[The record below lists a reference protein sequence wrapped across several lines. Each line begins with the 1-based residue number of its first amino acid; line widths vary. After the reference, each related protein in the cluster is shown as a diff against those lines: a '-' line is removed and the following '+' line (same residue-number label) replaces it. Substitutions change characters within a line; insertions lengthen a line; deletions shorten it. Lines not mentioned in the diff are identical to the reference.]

1 MRRSKRWAELEQLIR
16 DEQGR
21 GRCFAARD
29 RNEVQ
34 LLRRHVA
41 QSVVVEPFPR
51 LFATNDYWNAL
62 RPDARHLHIVR
73 ALAARDQDIVF
84 CSHSAALIHG
94 LPVSYHLLDAVHC
107 VTKASAPSKSR
118 GMLKRHGMTPHE
130 ITCVDG
136 LRAISLVEAAVDS
149 MVSAPFADALAVAD
163 GLLRTFDIDRDVLKF
178 IVEEL
183 SGSKHG
189 AAIARRAA
197 AFADGRAESGG
208 ESIARAVM
216 IEAGMPPSDIQPAL
230 SDPVE
235 PWREVRPDFLFLLKD
250 GSTAL
255 GELDGLDKYD
265 DPELTQ
271 GRSTTEVLARE
282 RRRESHLTLLGMP
295 VVRFSMHDVLT
306 SGRLVYLLSV
316 GGVTPSTLA
325 PGDYRA
331 TGDGRPKK

>member
-1 MRRSKRWAELEQLIR
+1 
-16 DEQGR
+16 
-21 GRCFAARD
+21 
-29 RNEVQ
+29 
-34 LLRRHVA
+34 
-41 QSVVVEPFPR
+41 
-51 LFATNDYWNAL
+51 
-62 RPDARHLHIVR
+62 
-73 ALAARDQDIVF
+73 
-84 CSHSAALIHG
+84 
-94 LPVSYHLLDAVHC
+94 
-107 VTKASAPSKSR
+107 
-118 GMLKRHGMTPHE
+118 
-130 ITCVDG
+130 
-136 LRAISLVEAAVDS
+136 
-149 MVSAPFADALAVAD
+149 
-163 GLLRTFDIDRDVLKF
+163 
-178 IVEEL
+178 
-183 SGSKHG
+183 
-189 AAIARRAA
+189 
-197 AFADGRAESGG
+197 
-208 ESIARAVM
+208 
-216 IEAGMPPSDIQPAL
+216 MPPSDIQPAF

-250 GSTAL
+250 GSAAL